1 MLSETD
7 IHYVT
12 GFLYVLTRRE
22 DISIVLGE
30 KVFDEASE
38 SRRDVDIV
46 IATAGEHGLAG
57 IEVKDRG
64 RRLDVVPVE
73 GICQKFA
80 DMPSITRR
88 NIVSASGYTAPAL
101 RKAAAHGVQC
111 LKIVRGKV
119 PPFATIDL
127 SHVTEIP
134 VSYLEWRE
142 GPYVVLQPNAHLSEA
157 QRSEICEL
165 TPIIPQFG
173 NEPSELRT
181 VRDLVDRI
189 TANMMSEW
197 PGPEVQR
204 GNVAVSIDV
213 EITDQPILALASGS
227 VTVTDARVTGVV
239 ELVTSTI
246 PTDSACYLTTPE
258 GEPVAGAVL
267 IQLRSGLAGLAVGS
281 SSQELRLFHVPNAL
295 RNARPLKERIFGSDE
310 GTQ

>member
-57 IEVKDRG
+57 IEVKDEG
-64 RRLDVVPVE
+64 RPLHVGLVE

-88 NIVSASGYTAPAL
+88 SIVSASGYTAPAL
-101 RKAAAHGVQC
+101 KKAAAHGVQC

-119 PPFATIDL
+119 PQFATIDL
-127 SHVTEIP
+127 SHITEIP

-142 GPYVVLQPNAHLSEA
+142 GPHVVLPQLSEA
-157 QRSEICEL
+157 QRSEICAL
-165 TPIIPQFG
+165 TPVVLQFG
-173 NEPSELRT
+173 KNEPSEIRT
-181 VRDLVDRI
+181 LRDLFDQI
-189 TANMMSEW
+189 TAKTTSEW
-197 PGPEVQR
+197 AGPEVQP

-239 ELVTSTI
+239 EWVTSI
-246 PTDSACYLTTPE
+246 PTNSACYLATPE

-267 IQLRSGLAGLAVGS
+267 FQLRSGLAGLAVGS

-295 RNARPLKERIFGSDE
+295 RIARPVKKRIFGSDE

>member
-22 DISIVLGE
+22 DISIILGKKVL
-30 KVFDEASE
+30 DEASG

-57 IEVKDRG
+57 IEVKDQ
-64 RRLDVVPVE
+64 RRHLDVIPVE

-88 NIVSASGYTAPAL
+88 SIVSASGYTAPAIK
-101 RKAAAHGVQC
+101 KAAAHGVQC
-111 LKIVRGKV
+111 LRIMRGKV

-127 SHVTEIP
+127 SHITEMS
-134 VSYLEWRE
+134 VACLEWRE
-142 GPYVVLQPNAHLSEA
+142 GPHVVLQPNARLSEA

-165 TPIIPQFG
+165 TPVVLQFG
-173 NEPSELRT
+173 KNEPPKIRT
-181 VRDLVDRI
+181 FRDLCDRI
-189 TANMMSEW
+189 TAKTTSEW

-213 EITDQPILALASGS
+213 EITDQPIVALASGS
-227 VTVTDARVTGVV
+227 VTVTDARVIGVV
-239 ELVTSTI
+239 EWVTSTI
-246 PTDSACYLTTPE
+246 P
-258 GEPVAGAVL
+258 
-267 IQLRSGLAGLAVGS
+267 
-281 SSQELRLFHVPNAL
+281 N
-295 RNARPLKERIFGSDE
+295 
-310 GTQ
+310 